1 MHPDLLLSF
10 EEWGLPTPT
19 QPAPG
24 VQIRMWRRPWTAK
37 RAITQLQ
44 GVTQAVGP
52 EVVNLLGGM
61 AAQVGADGVTGEI
74 AKALARDAGAVVG
87 AIAGNLADWW
97 GGFIVPVLADSVWVA
112 RAPGADAV
120 VMPLLEARA
129 DPDSGLLEEATGG
142 QPLLMLALA
151 GMVFAEQVA
160 PFLKSKIQ
168 GALTRRSR

>member
-1 MHPDLLLSF
+1 
-10 EEWGLPTPT
+10 
-19 QPAPG
+19 
-24 VQIRMWRRPWTAK
+24 V
-37 RAITQLQ
+37 
-44 GVTQAVGP
+44 
-52 EVVNLLGGM
+52 
-61 AAQVGADGVTGEI
+61 
-74 AKALARDAGAVVG
+74 
-87 AIAGNLADWW
+87 
-97 GGFIVPVLADSVWVA
+97 GFIVPVLADSVWLA